1 MMLTLVDNA
10 WLKCGFRSRDVKGGF
25 ESAHGFRKFAQDPAE
40 QGRLSWEDQEVLLG
54 HRMACYKPTLEHVEQ
69 EYLKAV
75 PFLTVS
81 EAEQAK
87 REPTEEKAEHER
99 A

>member
-1 MMLTLVDNA
+1 
-10 WLKCGFRSRDVKGGF
+10 
-25 ESAHGFRKFAQDPAE
+25 
-40 QGRLSWEDQEVLLG
+40 
-54 HRMACYKPTLEHVEQ
+54 MAYYKPTLEHLEQ

-87 REPTEEKAEHER
+87 RELTKEKQEFERNWKDMKLEVLSLKDENRELKEKMGQMWPLVEELKR
-99 A
+99 RMLGSPDPS